1 MCVGV
6 PGQVVTIKNN
16 MAKVKQ
22 GDHFH
27 WLDIS
32 IISGG
37 VKKGDWLL
45 SYQDAAINKVS
56 EKSALETISLL
67 GKTYEC

>member
-6 PGQVVTIKNN
+6 PGKVIKMKDNK
-16 MAKVKQ
+16 AKVKQ

-27 WLDIS
+27 WLDVS
-32 IISGG
+32 MISGG

-45 SYQDAAINKVS
+45 SYQNAAINKVS

-67 GKTYEC
+67 GETYEC